1 MNTNTY
7 IDPMIYMEGMEAID
21 SPIMD
26 QVLAATADYDY
37 DRYTAAHV
45 RAALAKDTIGLE
57 DYKALLSPAALPFL
71 EPMAARA
78 TQETRRHF
86 GNSVALFTPLYIA
99 NYCEN
104 NCIYC
109 GFNCKNKIHRARLTM
124 EEIDCELAAIA
135 KTGLKDILIL
145 TGESRHMSDV
155 EYIGEA
161 LKIAQKYFTSISLEI
176 YPLNTDEYRY
186 LHQCGADFVC
196 VYQETYN
203 PVKYEQMHLSG
214 PKRIFPYRFNAQERA
229 LMGGMRGVAFGAL
242 LGLDDFRKDAFA
254 TGLHASLIQQKYPH
268 AEISFSTPRL
278 RPYIN
283 NEENNPKDV
292 HEPQLLQV
300 MLAYRLFL
308 PYAGITISTRERA
321 GFRDNVIGM
330 AATKISAGVSV
341 GVGGHEEEAKGDEQF
356 EISDPR
362 SVTEVDAAIRAHGL
376 QPVYSDYL
384 WTENIDGD
392 LRNHAS

>member
-1 MNTNTY
+1 MNTAKTDHMTY
-7 IDPMIYMEGMEAID
+7 MDGMEAID
-21 SPIMD
+21 HSIMD
-26 QVLAATADYDY
+26 TVLAATADYDY
-37 DRYTAAHV
+37 EKYTEQDV
-45 RAALAKDTIGLE
+45 LRALNHDAITVE
-57 DYKALLSPAALPFL
+57 DYKALLSPAALPHL
-71 EPMAARA
+71 EDIARRA
-78 TQETRRHF
+78 KSETRKHF
-86 GNSVALFTPLYIA
+86 GNSVSLFTPLYIA

-109 GFNCKNKIHRARLTM
+109 GFNCKNRIHRARLTM
-124 EEIDCELAAIA
+124 EEIDRELSTIA

-161 LKIAQKYFTSISLEI
+161 LKIAQKYFSSISLEI
-176 YPLNTDEYRY
+176 YPLNTDEYTY
-186 LHQCGADFVC
+186 LHRCGADYVC

-254 TGLHASLIQQKYPH
+254 TGLHARLIQHKYPH

-300 MLAYRLFL
+300 MMAYRLFL

-321 GFRDNVIGM
+321 GFRDNVIGL

-362 SVTEVDAAIRAHGL
+362 SVAEVDAAIRAHGL

-384 WTENIDGD
+384 WTEDFPED
-392 LRNHAS
+392 LRNHAC